1 METVSFTKMED
12 GTAEEY
18 DFLTPLYNDCLSGV
32 ADTLLKILK
41 QMQEKNWDTRLTD
54 ILILFNL
61 PQEQKEMAQMK
72 KQLFVLYCMTSEMSC
87 SPESQPG
94 CCLHFTSIHQ

>member
-18 DFLTPLYNDCLSGV
+18 AFLTPLYNNCLSGV

-41 QMQEKNWDTRLTD
+41 QMQ
-54 ILILFNL
+54 I
-61 PQEQKEMAQMK
+61 
-72 KQLFVLYCMTSEMSC
+72 
-87 SPESQPG
+87 
-94 CCLHFTSIHQ
+94 